1 MTRDLT
7 ILLIRLEDELNRL
20 FVLQQV
26 LQIALEQ
33 FNDPDEKTMV
43 RADLLIDLYL
53 AQAEYYFDELKAV
66 TSQIRQLLR
75 QGDAG

>member
-33 FNDPDEKTMV
+33 FDGPHEKTMLRV
-43 RADLLIDLYL
+43 DLLIDLYL
-53 AQAEYYFDELKAV
+53 AQAEYYFDEMKAV
-66 TSQIRQLLR
+66 TNQIRQLLR
-75 QGDAG
+75 QDED